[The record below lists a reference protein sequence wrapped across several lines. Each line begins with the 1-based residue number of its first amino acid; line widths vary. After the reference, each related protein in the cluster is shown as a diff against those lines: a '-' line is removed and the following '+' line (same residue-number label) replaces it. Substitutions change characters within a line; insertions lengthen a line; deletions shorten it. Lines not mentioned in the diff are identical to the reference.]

1 MAEASTRPR
10 PRPKPRPKPVAKTS
24 DPAPAPAP
32 ATELEPSS
40 SSFTTK
46 PQQQQQARDDDDD
59 AMFIRQPRKNAYE
72 FIQKVNRDFDEQPK
86 TVVIS
91 DSDEDVGTPHRRAK
105 KRKANELVANG
116 WQNSKNLK
124 RLMSQ
129 ELSDSGSDVE
139 LVQGTPTD
147 AQRKRKREEQKQKVK
162 SRSRSRSIT
171 PPPAIPQSRID
182 TLRNVVLETI
192 GGRGHSPKQWEDEE
206 HSVVL
211 PKEPQRLRVEQNA
224 HRASSQSRFSSP
236 PAPVKEGA
244 TVTLTV
250 KWKPHPL
257 NQFGRENAWAYRVN
271 RTDSFRDV
279 FEEVAEEAAV
289 LSENL
294 VMTYRGNR
302 FFPSVSPTTLHIYD
316 EAEIV
321 ACEKRTWEYLRSSRH
336 QGLQERA
343 PPPPLPEPTSTPS
356 SKPSSNNTSLS
367 LPEDDTI
374 EFNSSGDEIE
384 ILERS
389 TRDDEDEDSDGDK
402 NAGASAEPEPERASA
417 APEDTFTLTVRSG
430 VTKQDIKLVVRPTAT
445 CGAIVKGFLKKAGLE
460 AQYSAFIKGET
471 QTQAPAPAATRGGR
485 TRAAPAP
492 VVHKI
497 PQLSI
502 DGDKVGNNE
511 QIGDYDL
518 EDGDMV
524 EVVGL

>member
-1 MAEASTRPR
+1 MSEASTRPR

-24 DPAPAPAP
+24 DPAPAPA
-32 ATELEPSS
+32 TEPEPSPSS
-40 SSFTTK
+40 SATK
-46 PQQQQQARDDDDD
+46 PQQQQVQDDDDD

-91 DSDEDVGTPHRRAK
+91 DSDEDVGTPRRRAK

-116 WQNSKNLK
+116 WQNAKNLK

-129 ELSDSGSDVE
+129 ELSDSDSDVE
-139 LVQGTPTD
+139 LVQNTPTD
-147 AQRKRKREEQKQKVK
+147 SQRKRKREEQKQKAK

-182 TLRNVVLETI
+182 TLRNVVREAI

-211 PKEPQRLRVEQNA
+211 PKDPERLRVEQNA
-224 HRASSQSRFSSP
+224 HRGSSQSRFSSP
-236 PAPVKEGA
+236 PAPAKEGA

-257 NQFGRENAWAYRVN
+257 NQFGRENTWAYRVN

-336 QGLQERA
+336 QSLQERA
-343 PPPPLPEPTSTPS
+343 PPPPPPETISTPS

-367 LPEDDTI
+367 IPEDDTI

-384 ILERS
+384 ILERGN
-389 TRDDEDEDSDGDK
+389 RDDEDDDSDGDK
-402 NAGASAEPEPERASA
+402 NAGASGEPEPEPERASA

-430 VTKQDIKLVVRPTAT
+430 VTKQDIRLVVRPTAT

-460 AQYSAFIKGET
+460 AQYSAFINGET

-485 TRAAPAP
+485 KKAAPAP
-492 VVHKI
+492 VVQHKI

-502 DGDKVGNNE
+502 DGDKVGNDE

-524 EVVGL
+524 EVVGM